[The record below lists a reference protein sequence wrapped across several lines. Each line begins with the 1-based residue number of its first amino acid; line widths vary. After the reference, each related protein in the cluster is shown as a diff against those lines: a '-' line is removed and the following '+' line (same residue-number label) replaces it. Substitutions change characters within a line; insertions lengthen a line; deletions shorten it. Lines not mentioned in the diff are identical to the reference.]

1 MFAVDREDTNAM
13 PSRFV
18 LHQFSCHDHRLFV
31 GQGNLLSASDR
42 RKGGHE
48 TGPTD
53 DGGDDEFSFGC
64 RGDPNQAFL
73 PSQNFDRQSR
83 TTLPEP
89 GGSGG
94 IR

>member
-13 PSRFV
+13 PSRLV
-18 LHQFSCHDHRLFV
+18 LHQFPSHDHRLFI
-31 GQGNLLSASDR
+31 GQGDLLSASDC

-48 TGPTD
+48 TGSTD
-53 DGGDDEFSFGC
+53 DGGDDEFSFR
-64 RGDPNQAFL
+64 RGGNLKQAFL

-83 TTLPEP
+83 TALPEP

>member
-1 MFAVDREDTNAM
+1 MFAVDWEDTNAI

-18 LHQFSCHDHRLFV
+18 LHQFPRHDHRLFI
-31 GQGNLLSASDR
+31 GQSDLLSVSDR
-42 RKGGHE
+42 RKAGHE

-53 DGGDDEFSFGC
+53 DGGDDAFSFG
-64 RGDPNQAFL
+64 RRADLISLL

-83 TTLPEP
+83 TALPEP

>member
-13 PSRFV
+13 PSRLV
-18 LHQFSCHDHRLFV
+18 LHQFPRHDHRLFI
-31 GQGNLLSASDR
+31 GQGDLLSASDR

-48 TGPTD
+48 TGSTD
-53 DGGDDEFSFGC
+53 DSGDDEFSFG
-64 RGDPNQAFL
+64 RRSDLNQAL
-73 PSQNFDRQSR
+73 LSSQNFDRQSR
-83 TTLPEP
+83 TALPEP